1 MRLPPTMRTRIA
13 RTVAQSL
20 VVIVTLLVVRN
31 AIADDDAGPTTSIDL
46 PPGGFILRGTVH
58 DPRGTPIPG
67 ALVEVL
73 GSSGAPVAQAH
84 SDARGVFELPPLPG
98 DSYRVRVSQ
107 SAFTPAMA
115 PLALGPTTAPLDVS
129 LAPPAV
135 QAAAPADPAQSLAG
149 PFVLGGS
156 PPTTAPS
163 DLTLDVGIVA
173 EEVRVTGERA
183 APPGQTG
190 SSVSVLS
197 RKEIQAL
204 PGGDALNLSQIML
217 TQPGFTND
225 TFGGDGLLHV
235 RGEES
240 GVLYVLDGIQIPG
253 GLVGQ
258 FVDVLSTG
266 LVQSLRLITGGQPV
280 EYGPNVGGVVDIT
293 TRHGTADPQGAVQMV
308 YGTYQKA
315 QPSAWYSQ
323 AFGKVDVFASARFLT
338 TQRGLDPEAASP
350 ILHDGLTSGDA
361 FARVDFR
368 PDDHERL
375 EVLARY
381 SQHHFQIPI
390 DPTLLPL
397 SEGPPGAT
405 RGNDIYGNSP
415 PPFVP
420 YNANP
425 TEAGRDLFTSV
436 SYSHAFPNASLQVS
450 PYIRSSY
457 GNLNCDPEGSLGP
470 TADPGSICSNVA
482 RNLLHEG
489 QYSSLSWGAGDAQRW
504 KAGLTFDAAQSNVA
518 YTQFMRGPSALGG
531 PDPALTISGTDETN
545 FLSGG
550 AFLQDEIT
558 LGNVKLF
565 PGLRADVQDAHLV
578 GTNLPDLVLA
588 GPSARLGFS
597 YSFSKTLVLHG
608 FAGYLWQ
615 PPNAVDA
622 AVAARVLKVAPNQA
636 LPVDIQAEKDESV
649 EIGLTYRIPRQFDAS
664 LTGYGRLS
672 QDTLDV
678 TNVGSTNLVLDYNYV
693 RGRAVGAELALRGT
707 ANKYLQGFGNGG
719 WDIDQGQG
727 INSGRFLFLAAQR
740 NYAGWQ
746 ILDHVQEWT
755 ANAGIDLHDESEK
768 SHLAILFQYGSGLRT
783 GAFNNETVPGHST
796 WNLTLRHR
804 FDFGPLRPEVAVD
817 VFNALDAV
825 YAIRIA
831 NGFVGSA
838 YGALRQVDARVTVP
852 FGS

>member
-1 MRLPPTMRTRIA
+1 MRLPPTTRTRIA
-13 RTVAQSL
+13 RTMAQFL
-20 VVIVTLLVVRN
+20 VVVVTLLVVRN
-31 AIADDDAGPTTSIDL
+31 APADDDAGPPTSIDL
-46 PPGGFILRGTVH
+46 PPGPFILRGTVH
-58 DPRGTPIPG
+58 DPGDTPIQG

-73 GSSGAPVAQAH
+73 GSSAAPVAQTH

-98 DSYRVRVSQ
+98 GSYRVRVSQ
-107 SAFTPAMA
+107 SAFTTAMV
-115 PLALGPTTAPLDVS
+115 PLALSPTTTPLD
-129 LAPPAV
+129 LTLEPPAE
-135 QAAAPADPAQSLAG
+135 QATAPADPAQSLAG
-149 PFVLGGS
+149 PFVRRGS
-156 PPTTAPS
+156 APTTAPL
-163 DLTLDVGIVA
+163 DLTLDAGIVV
-173 EEVRVTGERA
+173 EEVRVTGDRA

-197 RKEIQAL
+197 RKEIEAL

-225 TFGGDGLLHV
+225 TFGGDGLLHI
-235 RGEES
+235 RGEEL

-258 FVDVLSTG
+258 FVDVLPTG

-323 AFGKVDVFASARFLT
+323 AFGNVDVFASARFLT
-338 TQRGLDPEAASP
+338 TQRGLDPPAASP
-350 ILHDGLTSGDA
+350 ILHDALMSGDA
-361 FARVDFR
+361 FARIDFR
-368 PDDHERL
+368 PDDHERI

-381 SQHHFQIPI
+381 SQQHFQIPI

-425 TEAGRDLFTSV
+425 TEAERDLFAGV
-436 SYSHAFPNASLQVS
+436 SYSYALSNANLQVS

-470 TADPGSICSNVA
+470 TADPGSICSTVV

-489 QYSSLSWGAGDAQRW
+489 QYSSMSWGAGEAQRW

-518 YTQFMRGPSALGG
+518 YTQFTRGASGLGG

-558 LGNVKLF
+558 LGNVKFF

-578 GTNLPDLVLA
+578 GTHLPDLVLA

-597 YSFSKTLVLHG
+597 YSFSKTVMLHG

-615 PPNAVDA
+615 PPHAVDA
-622 AVAARVLKVAPNQA
+622 AVAARVLNVAPGQP
-636 LPVDIQAEKDESV
+636 LPVDIKAEKDESA
-649 EIGLTYRIPRQFDAS
+649 EIGLTYRIPRQFEAS
-664 LTGYGRLS
+664 LTGYARLS

-678 TNVGSTNLVLDYNYV
+678 TNVGATNLVLDYNYV

-707 ANKYLQGFGNGG
+707 ANKYLQGFGNGS

-727 INSGRFLFLAAQR
+727 IDSGRYLFQAAQV

-755 ANAGIDLHDESEK
+755 VNLGIDLHDESET
-768 SHLAILFQYGSGLRT
+768 SHLAVLFSTAAGCGRGL
-783 GAFNNETVPGHST
+783 ST
-796 WNLTLRHR
+796 T
-804 FDFGPLRPEVAVD
+804 RP
-817 VFNALDAV
+817 
-825 YAIRIA
+825 
-831 NGFVGSA
+831 S
-838 YGALRQVDARVTVP
+838 RVTRR
-852 FGS
+852 GT